1 MAGHSHWA
9 GIKHKKGL
17 ADKKRGKLF
26 GKLSRAIIVAAQ
38 AGGGDPD
45 SNLTLRYAID
55 RARKA
60 SMPKDNIERAIQKGC
75 GADGDDN
82 FIEIVY
88 EGYGAAGV
96 AVLCVALTDNRN
108 RTAGAVRK
116 IFEVAGGNLGST
128 GCVSWMFELKGLFTV
143 SKSVADEETLFELA
157 LEAGADDVQDDGE
170 VFRVTCSVESYQGV
184 LNALQAA
191 EIATE
196 VSEIAHVP
204 QSTVDLDVSNGKKVL
219 NLLEALE
226 DQDDMQSVTA
236 NFNIPDEILAEVA
249 G

>member
-1 MAGHSHWA
+1 M
-9 GIKHKKGL
+9 
-17 ADKKRGKLF
+17 
-26 GKLSRAIIVAAQ
+26 
-38 AGGGDPD
+38 
-45 SNLTLRYAID
+45 
-55 RARKA
+55 
-60 SMPKDNIERAIQKGC
+60 
-75 GADGDDN
+75 
-82 FIEIVY
+82 
-88 EGYGAAGV
+88 
-96 AVLCVALTDNRN
+96 TDNRN
-108 RTAGAVRK
+108 RTAGEVRK